1 VNYHFNLYQ
10 KLFNQ
15 RSKAPAGMVFLRA
28 ITFFII
34 AICATGVF
42 GGEEMRLTITDGM
55 TTNFMIQPD
64 GKAVIAVENRLA
76 EPYLWIMGCGTE
88 SRNGEFG
95 WCWSLKIEANGR
107 PLTPD
112 MLFSNQPTYQMPW
125 NVRNAGKN
133 LDKYEKDQGWKF
145 KFDNNFIMNDG
156 TSDAYKTDGLTHWYA
171 FSLKGIMTTGK
182 NELVLTDA
190 WQNDGGDRGYK
201 KNYKAVFKIGEIGIV
216 TRDDVEKRIL
226 DYERQQIKI
235 DFSVLPK
242 AEEIPAGS
250 APVIEVRDGCLVKNG
265 RPYYQLHIQGLTS
278 SSESYRNLLYFN
290 WGNSLEIG
298 ATDVMRMTKLLT
310 SDWKEEE
317 FIPRD
322 ALKLFADFYR
332 NDILGDLSF
341 IPYNV
346 SSRFV
351 LRDETMGRIPDIKAI
366 DSRGQI
372 AESPEYGGLYPNLG
386 SAGYQQCIRE
396 AMWKFGQ
403 AMNRHPALGAIA
415 AHEELAWR
423 CNGAYLPP
431 QDDGSRQRYRDMLR
445 SKYGEIS
452 RLNEEWGSQY
462 KDFGEIQPPKTRE
475 ATASFIN
482 FQEFRASLVNSYAKN
497 LYQALKEAFPGK
509 PVAAEASGGEYYHG
523 GWGSGASRW
532 LDTKW
537 CDIRTG
543 GSGNSLAL
551 LRAEVR
557 WAGADRIVPQ
567 SAAWVFCQYRDKV
580 IRSVATRPFWQ
591 VTNTVRDVHGNEMA
605 PATFFTRHLKYPF
618 EGLKCNFTYAYD
630 SFDWHLVHR
639 DFSQFET
646 YSATNLPKAFIEPY
660 AYDVGRAQGVI
671 YKLAPLL
678 LPARLPLGK
687 VAMLYM
693 RKSNLIGW
701 TLDESLKGVTGA
713 YIPLEERDSIEA
725 MMQHMHVP
733 FEVTSDELMNEWGE
747 FKAILVGYWAT
758 LGSAEAA
765 GKLKEYVK
773 RKGHLIMMP
782 EAFRYN
788 EKNLKE
794 EAAIPGFGLDEI
806 TRCRVVR
813 KISGDKPVEV
823 EILEDMGE
831 GAKKGTI
838 LTVMGLVTPV
848 NVMEGG
854 RVVGRIKGTGEP
866 VIVASHDDRVWYVG
880 FTIGRSYGKSA
891 DEGEAL
897 RGMME
902 KMVDG
907 AAARPIKVEGNRN
920 HRVYTRHLEGK
931 GYWLVG
937 CLNEDKEQREV
948 RLYPDFL
955 PPGEWR
961 VVELSREGKPDLVAE
976 EIKTQKLKEAGISVR
991 MESDDGK
998 VFLIRAS
1005 AEEVN
1010 VDCPEYEIKAIVRV
1024 PEIGLIVGEGLSERI
1039 VKATEQLVKKLE
1051 ADGVRVKRV
1060 TPAIQQEEYVARC
1073 GSVELAKLTN
1083 AVIQTDC
1090 NLIMVGNM
1098 ENNKWINH
1106 LAGKHYTYDK
1116 LMEDVDGSYPG
1127 KGRGV
1132 IQVSESVNKAYYC
1145 PTDKSRE
1152 ALIISGSDE
1161 DGLVRALERCRDIMI
1176 K

>member
-1 VNYHFNLYQ
+1 MKVALLSGLLVVSLALGAQNGNG
-10 KLFNQ
+10 
-15 RSKAPAGMVFLRA
+15 AE
-28 ITFFII
+28 I
-34 AICATGVF
+34 
-42 GGEEMRLTITDGM
+42 TITDGM
-55 TTNFMIQPD
+55 TTNCVIKPD
-64 GKAVIAVENRLA
+64 GKVVIAVDSRLE
-76 EPYLWIMGCGTE
+76 EPYLWIMGYGTE
-88 SRNGEFG
+88 IRNGEFG

-125 NVRNAGKN
+125 NVRSAGKN

-145 KFDNNFIMNDG
+145 KFDNNFIMNDVCG
-156 TSDAYKTDGLTHWYA
+156 DSYKTDGLTHWYA
-171 FSLKGIMTTGK
+171 FSLKGIMTTGR

-201 KNYKAVFKIGEIGIV
+201 KKYQTALKIGEIGIV

-235 DFSVLPK
+235 DFSVLLK

-265 RPYYQLHIQGLTS
+265 RPYYQLHVQGFTGS
-278 SSESYRNLLYFN
+278 ADTYRNLLHFN
-290 WGNSLEIG
+290 WGNSLETG
-298 ATDVMRMTKLLT
+298 TTDFLRLKKTLT
-310 SDWKEEE
+310 SDWQEEE
-317 FIPRD
+317 FVPRD
-322 ALKLFADFYR
+322 ALKSFADFYR
-332 NDILGDLSF
+332 NDILGDLLFST
-341 IPYNV
+341 YNASV
-346 SSRFV
+346 RYGISS
-351 LRDETMGRIPDIKAI
+351 ETMERIPDIKAI

-372 AESPEYGGLYPNLG
+372 AEMPEDGGLYPNLG

-396 AMWKFGQ
+396 AVWKFGQ
-403 AMNRHPALGAIA
+403 AINRHPALGAIA
-415 AHEELAWR
+415 AHEELQWR
-423 CNGAYLPP
+423 CNGTYLPP
-431 QDDGSRQRYRDMLR
+431 QDDGSRQRYRDMLK

-462 KDFGEIQPPKTRE
+462 NDFGEIQPPKTRE
-475 ATASFIN
+475 ATANFIN
-482 FQEFRASLVNSYAKN
+482 FQEFRASLVTGYAKN
-497 LYQALKEAFPGK
+497 LYKALKESFPGK
-509 PVAAEASGGEYYHG
+509 PVAAEASGAEYYHG
-523 GWGSGASRW
+523 GWGVGASRW

-543 GSGNSLAL
+543 GSGNSAAL

-567 SAAWVFCQYRDKV
+567 SAAWIACQYRDKH
-580 IRSVATRPFWQ
+580 IRSVTNRPFWQ
-591 VTNTVRDVHGNEMA
+591 VKNTVRDMYGNEML
-605 PATFFTRHLKYPF
+605 PANFFTRHLKYPF
-618 EGLKCNFTYAYD
+618 EGLKCNFIYSYD
-630 SFDWHLVHR
+630 CFECHYVHH
-639 DFSQFET
+639 DFSLDET
-646 YSATNLPKAFIEPY
+646 CSATNLPKAFIEPY

-701 TLDESLKGVTGA
+701 TPDESLKGMTSVNSA

-733 FEVTSDELMNEWGE
+733 FEVTSDELMGEWGE
-747 FKAILVGYWAT
+747 FNAILVGYWAT

-765 GKLKEYVK
+765 GKLREYVK
-773 RKGHLIMMP
+773 GKGRLIMMP

-813 KISGDKPVEV
+813 KIGGDKPVEV

-838 LTVMGLVTPV
+838 LSVMGLVTPV

-854 RVVGRIKGTGEP
+854 RVVGRIKETGEP

-880 FTIGRSYGKSA
+880 FTIGHSYGKSA

-907 AAARPIKVEGNRN
+907 ASARPIKVEGKRN
-920 HRVYTRHLEGK
+920 HRVYTRHLAGK

-955 PPGEWR
+955 PSGEWR
-961 VVELSREGKPDLVAE
+961 IVELSREGKPELTVE
-976 EIKTQKLKEAGISVR
+976 KIKTQKLKEDGISAR
-991 MESDDGK
+991 MESNDGK

-1060 TPAIQQEEYVARC
+1060 TPAIQREEYIARY
-1073 GSVELAKLTN
+1073 GAVELGRLTN

-1106 LAGKHYTYDK
+1106 LAGKHYAYDK

-1161 DGLVRALERCRDIMI
+1161 DGLVKALERCRDIVRDRE
-1176 K
+1176 